1 MRPDPWTDW
10 QAFSALFT
18 SATPGATGA
27 APGPSSFTPFADL
40 TERFNA
46 AARAYFDGAAQPEA
60 PAAAAAAARSF
71 GDALRE
77 LFANIQLPWNLSGG
91 ANGGS
96 APPMFAMNSPALG
109 ASREFQLRAQRIA
122 QAWRRI
128 EEAQRRLQRI
138 GADAVREAA
147 ATFTTRLAASPAS
160 APSAEV
166 LQKLYGSWID
176 CAEDAYSRAAH
187 SEPFCTALAEY
198 VNASSEWRK
207 ELQASV
213 EHSAK
218 LLDLPTRSEINT
230 LTQRLIAVEHELRA
244 RHQQARPQAA
254 TAAAT
259 GKRKGAQRKKAK
271 T

>member
-1 MRPDPWTDW
+1 MQPDPWAQW
-10 QAFSALFT
+10 QALFT
-18 SATPGATGA
+18 SASPSTTGA
-27 APGPSSFTPFADL
+27 APGGPSSFAPFADL

-46 AARAYFDGAAQPEA
+46 AARAYFDGAASAPA
-60 PAAAAAAARSF
+60 PAAAAAAVRSF

-77 LFANIQLPWNLSGG
+77 LFSNIQLPWNLSGG
-91 ANGGS
+91 ANGSS
-96 APPMFAMNSPALG
+96 APPVFAMNSPALG

-122 QAWRRI
+122 EAWRRI

-138 GADAVREAA
+138 GTDAVREAA
-147 ATFTTRLAASPAS
+147 ATFTTRLAALPAP

-166 LQKLYGSWID
+166 LHKLYGTWID

-187 SEPFCTALAEY
+187 SEPFCSALAEY

-218 LLDLPTRSEINT
+218 LLDLPTRSELNT

-244 RHQQARPQAA
+244 RHEETRPKAA
-254 TAAAT
+254 TVT
-259 GKRKGAQRKKAK
+259 GKRQRAQRKKAK
-271 T
+271 K

>member
-1 MRPDPWTDW
+1 MQPDLWAKW

-18 SATPGATGA
+18 SAVPAPGA
-27 APGPSSFTPFADL
+27 APNASAFAPFADL

-46 AARAYFDGAAQPEA
+46 AARTYFDGAANA
-60 PAAAAAAARSF
+60 PAPAAAAAARSF
-71 GDALRE
+71 GDSLRE
-77 LFANIQLPWNLSGG
+77 LFSEVQLPWNLAGG
-91 ANGGS
+91 TNGNS
-96 APPMFAMNSPALG
+96 APTMFAMNSPAIG
-109 ASREFQLRAQRIA
+109 ATRESQLRAQRVA

-128 EEAQRRLQRI
+128 EEAQRRLTHI

-147 ATFTTRLAASPAS
+147 ATFATRLGASPAP
-160 APSAEV
+160 APSPEV
-166 LQKLYGSWID
+166 LHKLYGAWID

-218 LLDLPTRSEINT
+218 LLDLPTRGEINT
-230 LTQRLIAVEHELRA
+230 LTQRLIAAERELRA
-244 RHQQARPQAA
+244 LREETRPRAA
-254 TAAAT
+254 TAT
-259 GKRKGAQRKKAK
+259 GRAQRAQRKKTK
-271 T
+271 P

>member
-1 MRPDPWTDW
+1 MRTECPTMRPDPWADW
-10 QAFSALFT
+10 QAVSALFT
-18 SATPGATGA
+18 PATPGATGA

-46 AARAYFDGAAQPEA
+46 AARAYFDGAANSPA

-91 ANGGS
+91 ANGGN

-147 ATFTTRLAASPAS
+147 ATFTSRLAASAAS
-160 APSAEV
+160 APS
-166 LQKLYGSWID
+166 
-176 CAEDAYSRAAH
+176 
-187 SEPFCTALAEY
+187 
-198 VNASSEWRK
+198 
-207 ELQASV
+207 
-213 EHSAK
+213 
-218 LLDLPTRSEINT
+218 
-230 LTQRLIAVEHELRA
+230 
-244 RHQQARPQAA
+244 
-254 TAAAT
+254 
-259 GKRKGAQRKKAK
+259 
-271 T
+271 

>member
-1 MRPDPWTDW
+1 MRPDPWADW

-18 SATPGATGA
+18 PATPGATGA

-46 AARAYFDGAAQPEA
+46 AARAYFDGAANSPA

-147 ATFTTRLAASPAS
+147 ATFTSRLAASAAS

-166 LQKLYGSWID
+166 LQKLYGTWID

-230 LTQRLIAVEHELRA
+230 LAQRLIAVEHELRA
-244 RHQQARPQAA
+244 RHEVIRPKAA
-254 TAAAT
+254 IAT
-259 GKRKGAQRKKAK
+259 GKRRRTQRKQPK

>member
-1 MRPDPWTDW
+1 MQPDPWHQW

-18 SATPGATGA
+18 SAAPGATGA
-27 APGPSSFTPFADL
+27 APGGPSSFAPFADL

-46 AARAYFDGAAQPEA
+46 AARAYFDGAANA
-60 PAAAAAAARSF
+60 PAPKAADAARGF

-77 LFANIQLPWNLSGG
+77 LFSNIQLPWNLNGG

-96 APPMFAMNSPALG
+96 APPMFAINSPALG
-109 ASREFQLRAQRIA
+109 ATRELQLRAQRIA
-122 QAWRRI
+122 EAWRHI

-147 ATFTTRLAASPAS
+147 ATFTTRLAASPAP

-166 LQKLYGSWID
+166 LHKLYGTWID

-244 RHQQARPQAA
+244 RHEETRPKAA
-254 TAAAT
+254 TTT
-259 GKRKGAQRKKAK
+259 GKRQRAPSKKAK

>member
-1 MRPDPWTDW
+1 VQPDPGAPW
-10 QAFSALFT
+10 QAFIAQFT
-18 SATPGATGA
+18 SAAREATGA
-27 APGPSSFTPFADL
+27 APGGPSSFAPFADL

-46 AARAYFDGAAQPEA
+46 AARSYFDGAANAPA
-60 PAAAAAAARSF
+60 PAAAAAAARGF

-77 LFANIQLPWNLSGG
+77 LFSNIQLPWNLSGG
-91 ANGGS
+91 DGSS

-147 ATFTTRLAASPAS
+147 ATFTARLAASAAP

-166 LQKLYGSWID
+166 LHKLYGTWID

-187 SEPFCTALAEY
+187 SEPFSSALAEY

-213 EHSAK
+213 EHSAQ

-244 RHQQARPQAA
+244 RHEVTRPKTA
-254 TAAAT
+254 TAT
-259 GKRKGAQRKKAK
+259 GKRRRARRKKAK
-271 T
+271 P

>member
-1 MRPDPWTDW
+1 MQPDPWAQW
-10 QAFSALFT
+10 QAFNALFT
-18 SATPGATGA
+18 SA
-27 APGPSSFTPFADL
+27 APGPSSFAPFADL

-46 AARAYFDGAAQPEA
+46 AARAYFDGAANAPA
-60 PAAAAAAARSF
+60 PAAATAAAHSF

-77 LFANIQLPWNLSGG
+77 LFSNIQLPWNLSG
-91 ANGGS
+91 ANGSS
-96 APPMFAMNSPALG
+96 APPRFAMNSPALG

-138 GADAVREAA
+138 GAEAVREAA
-147 ATFTTRLAASPAS
+147 ASFTTRLAASPAP
-160 APSAEV
+160 APNAEV
-166 LQKLYGSWID
+166 LHKLYGNWID
-176 CAEDAYSRAAH
+176 SAEDAYSRAAH
-187 SEPFCTALAEY
+187 SEPFCSALAEY
-198 VNASSEWRK
+198 VNASGEWRK

-244 RHQQARPQAA
+244 RHKETRPKAA
-254 TAAAT
+254 TATAT
-259 GKRKGAQRKKAK
+259 GKRQRAQRKKPK